1 MHGTDFLTDLDVADS
16 TKVAEARSLV
26 IAIADGVQAM
36 PSPPTAERGNRLL
49 VFTGTAIPELLAD
62 GDGELARGVVRV
74 RLGFP
79 LKGVIHYV
87 GSASWAALASLHSG
101 NQDCTW
107 AADSVKVVSDP
118 TDAATLGNDP
128 GLPGDELY
136 LLIDAAMRGTDG
148 TVLSRLSYQANVL
161 VLDTEPDVAS
171 LLVRRAGSSDPFSP
185 DISLETGD
193 EWEYLVT
200 LTAPLNIDAD
210 VVILSSNR
218 PDLASV
224 SFELLTFARGEVQ
237 KLGRGGG
244 TGPSENDTATISA
257 ARARSGS
264 AKTAGIFVQRIP
276 RRPRGKRG
284 NA

>member
-1 MHGTDFLTDLDVADS
+1 VHGKDFLEDLDVGDS
-16 TKVAEARSLV
+16 TKVAETRSLV

-62 GDGELARGVVRV
+62 GDGDLAIGVVRV

-101 NQDCTW
+101 DRDCTW

-118 TDAATLGNDP
+118 TDAGTLGNDQ

-136 LLIDAAMRGTDG
+136 LLIDAAMQGTGG
-148 TVLSRLSYQANVL
+148 TVLSRISYQANVL

-171 LLVRRAGSSDPFSP
+171 VLVRKAGSSDPFGP
-185 DISLETGD
+185 DITLFRGE

-200 LTAPLNIDAD
+200 LTAPLNVDSD
-210 VVILSSNR
+210 FVILSSNR

-224 SFELLTFARGEVQ
+224 SFQLLTFARGEVQ
-237 KLGRGGG
+237 KSGFGGG
-244 TGPSENDTATISA
+244 TGPSQGDTATISA
-257 ARARSGS
+257 ARAGSGS
-264 AKTAGIFVQRIP
+264 AKHAGILVEAVP
-276 RRPRGKRG
+276 K
-284 NA
+284 